1 MGQFS
6 LSIIVVVS
14 VNGVNNHREKK
25 EEDINMHLVM
35 YPDNL
40 NVLDIL
46 YFMVIPT
53 LCYELN
59 FPRTNRIRK
68 RYVPWSLL

>member
-1 MGQFS
+1 MSDDVTNGSVDHEEKNAEAS
-6 LSIIVVVS
+6 LV
-14 VNGVNNHREKK
+14 H
-25 EEDINMHLVM
+25 

-40 NVLDIL
+40 NLKDIFYYML
-46 YFMVIPT
+46 APT

-68 RYVPWSLL
+68 R

>member
-1 MGQFS
+1 VSADVPNGSVDHEEKNAETS
-6 LSIIVVVS
+6 LV
-14 VNGVNNHREKK
+14 H
-25 EEDINMHLVM
+25 

-40 NVLDIL
+40 NLKDIFYYML
-46 YFMVIPT
+46 APT

-68 RYVPWSLL
+68 R